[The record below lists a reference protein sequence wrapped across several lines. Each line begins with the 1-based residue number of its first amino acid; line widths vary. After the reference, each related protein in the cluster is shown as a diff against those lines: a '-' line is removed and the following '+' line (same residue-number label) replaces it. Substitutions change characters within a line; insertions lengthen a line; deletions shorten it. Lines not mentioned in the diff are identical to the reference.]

1 MSGLRNVIGGRAVAL
16 VAAMAV
22 LAAVAPV
29 SAQPRPTAPASV
41 SELAGALSP
50 TVVNISSIRRMREGV
65 RTPFSD
71 RSDESPL
78 RQFFD
83 QLGPNDSAP
92 EREVTSL
99 GSGFVIDPAGIIAT
113 NYHVIEGAEEIIV
126 VFADGETAEA
136 RVVGADE
143 KTDLAIVKVDLGRA
157 LSAAAFGNSDS
168 AEIGD
173 WVMAIGNPFGFGGSV
188 SLGIVSAR
196 NRDIHSG
203 PYDSFLQTDAAINQG
218 NSGGPLFDMNGEVVG
233 INTAIIA
240 NGGRSLGV
248 GFAIPINLA
257 RPVLEQLMEFG
268 ETRRG
273 WLGVGI
279 QDVTEDIAASL
290 GLNDT
295 KGAMVLSVTPD
306 GPADGVLREGDLI
319 FAFDGRE
326 VAEMRDLPRIV
337 AETAIGKGAEVVIFR
352 NGEEQAVEVT
362 VGRLE
367 RGEIRA
373 ADLSTDVRV
382 PPAQKARDDSLGMD
396 LAELTDELRK
406 KYSIIQDV
414 RGVMVIGVD
423 PGSDA
428 YQKGIRPGLVIAEV
442 NQHPVGVPDEA
453 TAIFDTAMD
462 SGREAVLFMLADA
475 AGNRRF
481 VAVRIDR

>member
-1 MSGLRNVIGGRAVAL
+1 VAL
-16 VAAMAV
+16 GAAMAV
-22 LAAVAPV
+22 LAGAASG
-29 SAQPRPTAPASV
+29 SAQPQPAAPASV
-41 SELAGALSP
+41 SELAGMLTP

-65 RTPFSD
+65 RTPFPD
-71 RSDESPL
+71 RSEAPPL

-83 QLGPNDSAP
+83 QLDPNDPVA

-136 RVVGADE
+136 QVVGADE
-143 KTDLAIVKVDLGRA
+143 KTDLAIVSVDLGRTLA
-157 LSAAAFGNSDS
+157 PASFGDSDT

-279 QDVTEDIAASL
+279 QDVSEDIAASL

-319 FAFDGRE
+319 FEFDGRT
-326 VAEMRDLPRIV
+326 VTKMRDLPRIV
-337 AETAIGKGAEVVIFR
+337 AETAIGKRAEVVIFR
-352 NGEEQAVEVT
+352 NGEERAVDVT

-373 ADLSTDVRV
+373 ADLSTDPQA
-382 PPAQKARDDSLGMD
+382 PPPPKARDETLGLE
-396 LAELTDELRK
+396 LAALTDELRK
-406 KYSIIQDV
+406 KYSIAQDV
-414 RGVMVIGVD
+414 KGVIVVSVD

-428 YQKGIRPGLVIAEV
+428 YEKGIRQGLVIAEV
-442 NQHPVGVPDEA
+442 NQHPVGVPEDA

>member
-1 MSGLRNVIGGRAVAL
+1 MSGLRNTIGGSALALGAVFSVL
-16 VAAMAV
+16 VATAS
-22 LAAVAPV
+22 V
-29 SAQPRPTAPASV
+29 SAQPQPTAPTSV
-41 SELAGALSP
+41 AELARLLTP
-50 TVVNISSIRRMREGV
+50 TVVNIATVRRLREGR
-65 RTPFSD
+65 RTPFPSLP
-71 RSDESPL
+71 DESPL

-83 QLGPNDSAP
+83 ELDPNDP
-92 EREVTSL
+92 VPQQEVSSL
-99 GSGFVIDPAGIIAT
+99 GSGFVIDSTGIIVT
-113 NYHVIEGAEEIIV
+113 NFHVIDGAEEILV
-126 VFADGETAEA
+126 VFADGASA
-136 RVVGADE
+136 QAQVIGADE
-143 KTDLAIVKVDLGRA
+143 KTDLAIVQVDVERPLWAAELGD
-157 LSAAAFGNSDS
+157 SDT

-203 PYDSFLQTDAAINQG
+203 PYDNFLQTDAAINQG

-240 NGGRSLGV
+240 SSGRSLGV

-279 QDVTEDIAASL
+279 QDVTADIAASL
-290 GLNDT
+290 GLADT
-295 KGAMVLSVTPD
+295 RGAMVLSITPD
-306 GPADGVLREGDLI
+306 GPSDGVLREGDLI
-319 FAFDGRE
+319 FEFDGRA

-337 AETAIGKGAEVVIFR
+337 AETAIGALADVVIFR
-352 NGEEQAVEVT
+352 NGREQVVEVT

-367 RGEIRA
+367 QGEIRA
-373 ADLSTDVRV
+373 ADLSADAQETLPAAVRD
-382 PPAQKARDDSLGMD
+382 QTLGLE
-396 LAELTDELRK
+396 LAELTEELRK

-414 RGVMVIGVD
+414 KGVIVVNVD

-428 YQKGIRPGLVIAEV
+428 YEKGIRPGLVIAEV
-442 NQHPVGVPDEA
+442 NQHPVGAPEEA

-462 SGREAVLFMLADA
+462 NGREAVLFMLADA